1 MITIKNIFYLLK
13 IHHWIKNLSIFL
25 PLFVAQSLSFTNL
38 NLYFYHFLI
47 FSISSSIVYLFNNLK
62 DYEKDLENKK
72 LNYQIK
78 SKYRIKL
85 HILGIL
91 SALFFIIYLSI
102 QNNNVLPVICG
113 YLILSILYNVLL
125 KNIKYLDIIIISI
138 FHMLRIIYG
147 SIAFNIE
154 ISYYFLIFCLSVFLM
169 IGANKR
175 LFEIENNFSNRPYKL
190 KDRTKIRFLQLFFAG
205 IILFTFLTYIIH
217 AANTNLYQH
226 TYLLFINLFLLI
238 LIIVNFL
245 FFHKNKSQD
254 VIIFIYK
261 SKTNFVLILIF
272 FIIFS
277 YNSNL
282 F

>member
-1 MITIKNIFYLLK
+1 M
-13 IHHWIKNLSIFL
+13 
-25 PLFVAQSLSFTNL
+25 AQSLSFTNL